1 MKYMMT
7 LVSMSIL
14 LLAACGQ
21 TTAETNATDDKSIE
35 QVSEQEA
42 DNQQDTE
49 EETDDAK
56 KDEVDQDEVE
66 DTSVANASEE
76 ASTEETEAELTTTE
90 TESSVTAAT
99 ETSDAGE
106 ETETETD
113 EEQVSTE
120 SEQGV
125 DEIAD
130 PSYTEAVNN
139 EYEEQIASL
148 KNQFQNQLLS
158 IELENG
164 EDWGYVYAL
173 VTDGLKL
180 PSDEER
186 EFHMLQMAEAITEQ
200 LDLKAQAPGGTITFV
215 YEDQSVLGIYH
226 TEDGSIGYP

>member
-7 LVSMSIL
+7 LISMSIL

-21 TTAETNATDDKSIE
+21 TPAKTSSAEAKPTE
-35 QVSEQEA
+35 QVSESESTDQQNEDEETMDA
-42 DNQQDTE
+42 ETEDENQDTE
-49 EETDDAK
+49 NATDAENSETG
-56 KDEVDQDEVE
+56 
-66 DTSVANASEE
+66 
-76 ASTEETEAELTTTE
+76 ST
-90 TESSVTAAT
+90 
-99 ETSDAGE
+99 E
-106 ETETETD
+106 ETETETTSTETESAVTATGTSD
-113 EEQVSTE
+113 ADAETEVDDEQVTTE
-120 SEQGV
+120 TDQGV

-130 PSYTEAVNN
+130 PSYTEVTSDD
-139 EYEEQIASL
+139 YQDQIATL

-164 EDWGYVYAL
+164 EDWGYVYAV

-186 EFHMLQMAEAITEQ
+186 EFHLLQMAEAITEQ

>member
-49 EETDDAK
+49 DETDDAK

-99 ETSDAGE
+99 ETSDADE

-113 EEQVSTE
+113 KEQVSTE